1 MKKTIITQIINGDFM
16 NNIYLTV
23 EKEASSELVEKRSK
37 FIGNIC
43 HVSSEDQAITYIKTI
58 KKKYYD
64 ANHSAYAYITENTKR
79 YSDDGEPAKTA
90 GLPILDMLDNQDI
103 SDVVCVVTRYFGGV
117 LLGTGGLVRA
127 YTGAAK
133 LALEN
138 AGVKKL
144 LLHDKLRITAP
155 YSLFDSV
162 KYIAAECRCTFL
174 NSEYTDKITI
184 DAICKKEDSEN
195 LLNKLYAAFG
205 INIKTELVGEIFY

>member
-1 MKKTIITQIINGDFM
+1 MSKKYPIKEFIM
-16 NNIYLTV
+16 SNIYLTV

-43 HVSSEDQAITYIKTI
+43 HVKSEDDAISYVKAM

-64 ANHSAYAYITENTKR
+64 ANHTAYAYITENTKR

-90 GLPILDMLDNQDI
+90 GLPMLDMLSYQGI
-103 SDVVCVVTRYFGGV
+103 SDVVCTVTRYFGGV
-117 LLGTGGLVRA
+117 LLRTGGLVRA

-133 LALEN
+133 LALEE
-138 AGVKKL
+138 AGIKKL
-144 LLHDKLRITAP
+144 LLHDRFRITVP

-162 KYIAAECRCTFL
+162 KYVAGECRCTFL

-184 DAICKKEDSEN
+184 DAICLKDDSDSLKE
-195 LLNKLYAAFG
+195 KLHSAFG
-205 INIKTELVGEIFY
+205 INIKAELVGEIYY

>member
-1 MKKTIITQIINGDFM
+1 MS
-16 NNIYLTV
+16 NIYMTV
-23 EKEASSELVEKRSK
+23 ENEASGELTEKRSK

-43 HVSSEDQAITYIKTI
+43 HVSCEEDAIAYVKAI
-58 KKKYYD
+58 KKKFYD
-64 ANHSAYAYITENTKR
+64 ANHSAFAYITENTKR

-90 GLPILDMLDNQDI
+90 GLPILDMLDNEGI

-138 AGVKKL
+138 AGIKKL
-144 LLHDKLRITAP
+144 LLHDKYKITVP

-162 KYIAAECRCTFL
+162 KYIATECRCTFL

-195 LLNKLYAAFG
+195 LLNKLSGAFG
-205 INIKTELVGEIFY
+205 INIKTEHIGEIFY

>member
-1 MKKTIITQIINGDFM
+1 MS
-16 NNIYLTV
+16 NIYMTV
-23 EKEASSELVEKRSK
+23 ENEASGELTEKRSK

-43 HVSSEDQAITYIKTI
+43 HVSCEEDAIAYVKAI

-90 GLPILDMLDNQDI
+90 GLPMLDMLDNEGI

-138 AGVKKL
+138 AGIKKL
-144 LLHDKLRITAP
+144 LLHDKYKITLP

-162 KYIAAECRCTFL
+162 KYIATECRCTFL
-174 NSEYTDKITI
+174 NSDYTDKITI

-195 LLNKLYAAFG
+195 LLNKLYGAFG
-205 INIKTELVGEIFY
+205 INIKTEHIGEIFY

>member
-1 MKKTIITQIINGDFM
+1 MS
-16 NNIYLTV
+16 NIYMTV
-23 EKEASSELVEKRSK
+23 ENEASGELTEKRSK

-43 HVSSEDQAITYIKTI
+43 HVSCEEDAIAYVKAI
-58 KKKYYD
+58 KKKFYD
-64 ANHSAYAYITENTKR
+64 ANHSAFAYITENTKR

-90 GLPILDMLDNQDI
+90 GLPILDMLDNEGI

-138 AGVKKL
+138 AGIKKL
-144 LLHDKLRITAP
+144 LLHDKYKITLP

-162 KYIAAECRCTFL
+162 KYIATECRCTFL

-195 LLNKLYAAFG
+195 LLNKLSGAFG
-205 INIKTELVGEIFY
+205 INIKTEHIGEIFY